1 MSIWVIETAGDFNR
15 ATLENVRVHPDSLAI
30 LAPISKDRNLALG
43 HSVFDEFGRLVRL
56 ADGSIESEWISGT
69 PKVLGRKF
77 TVDLGMDRAISRVRI
92 LAGVS
97 GQSQPEYFMRGYR
110 LEASTQINPDFWR
123 ILAEERE
130 NVQLDVDTDSDST
143 WAVKNESGNYS
154 PRLGRFVRLEIIS
167 QDRSNWVSLG
177 ELEVFGTGFVEEGTI
192 SGEFFTE
199 NPVNV
204 GRIRWSQRTSESTR
218 LALQFRSD
226 LDPLEGRDSHN
237 ESDDH
242 SNFLFQGTE
251 PVTRFHYHGFLRTAD
266 PFSTPALQGL
276 EVEYDPILVARDLS
290 VEVIPDTVRKG
301 DKARIS
307 CSATFHVESGD
318 YGIDLIRFE
327 ELCLAL
333 EELRVNGEFLLHDET
348 LDTGFRWAC
357 NPAEGSTVVELA
369 SDNRIS
375 EPATMELVGTALF
388 LKNMTPIRL
397 QVGSRQQAE
406 RDGYI
411 NWQNASETEVEAVGA
426 PPELLGE
433 VEADL
438 GSFSPFRDEN
448 LSLRFVVGSLR
459 GISEIVVQIFRLDG
473 YRVRRLVQK
482 GGARE
487 YHFSWNGRDEN
498 GRIVGPGLYLYEI
511 SVVSGDNE
519 VSRQGTFSVAY

>member
-1 MSIWVIETAGDFNR
+1 MSLWVVETADGFSR
-15 ATLENVRVHPDSLAI
+15 ASLENVRVHPDSLAI
-30 LAPISKDRNLALG
+30 LAPVSKDRNLALG
-43 HSVFDEFGRLVRL
+43 HSVTDEFGRVVRL
-56 ADGSIESEWISGT
+56 TDGNIESEWISGT
-69 PKVLGRKF
+69 PKVLGRTF
-77 TVDLGMDRAISRVRI
+77 VADLGMDRAITRVRI
-92 LAGVS
+92 LAGVA
-97 GQSQPEYFMRGYR
+97 GHSQPEYFMRGYR

-143 WAVKNESGNYS
+143 WAVKNESGDYS

-192 SGEFFTE
+192 SGELFTE
-199 NPVNV
+199 NPVNI
-204 GRIRWSQRTSESTR
+204 GRIRWSGRTSESTR
-218 LALQFRSD
+218 LSLQFRSD
-226 LDPLEGRDSHN
+226 LDPLELRDSPI

-242 SNFLFQGTE
+242 SNFLFQGAE
-251 PVTRFHYHGFLRTAD
+251 PVTHFQYHGSLRTAD

-307 CSATFHVESGD
+307 CSATFSVESGD

-348 LDTGFRWAC
+348 LDTGFRWVC
-357 NPAEGSTVVELA
+357 NPAEESTVVELA

-388 LKNMTPIRL
+388 LKNMTPIRM

-433 VEADL
+433 VEADP

-459 GISEIVVQIFRLDG
+459 GISEMVVQIFRLDG
-473 YRVRRLVQK
+473 YRVRRLVQE